1 MLVIKIGLS
10 NKQRRVREMSDFI
23 DIVFNR
29 LSGRIT
35 WNCINFV
42 SKKCNETYLEHLHK
56 FFDEKVEAYI
66 ELVEKFQHKKA
77 KISVNSLKLSYK
89 IYKETGK
96 LFLPTYYR
104 QYYGHWQRS
113 SGACCGLVYCFNE
126 NKPTNI
132 YEYMAFQPLANLIQ
146 ADTYI
151 NFEGEIGNMEI

>member
-89 IYKETGK
+89 IYT
-96 LFLPTYYR
+96 
-104 QYYGHWQRS
+104 
-113 SGACCGLVYCFNE
+113 
-126 NKPTNI
+126 
-132 YEYMAFQPLANLIQ
+132 
-146 ADTYI
+146 
-151 NFEGEIGNMEI
+151 